1 MMSKM
6 YLAVA
11 IGGMIGAVGRYSI
24 SVLFNNNTGF
34 PYATLTVN
42 FIGCFFLSFLMNHVA
57 IKKKLSPEV
66 LTALTVGVIG
76 SFTTFSTFAVETIEL
91 LTSSLGLAITYIII
105 SVLGGLICCYTG
117 FKAATRKQVSR

>member
-1 MMSKM
+1 MIRKT

-11 IGGMIGAVGRYSI
+11 IGGIIGAVGRYSI
-24 SVLFNNNTGF
+24 SVLFSGTGF

-42 FIGCFFLSFLMNHVA
+42 FIGCFFLSFLMNHDA
-57 IKKKLSPEV
+57 IKKKLPPEV
-66 LTALTVGVIG
+66 FTALTVGVIS

-105 SVLGGLICCYTG
+105 SVLGGLICCYIG
-117 FKAATRKQVSR
+117 FMIAARKQVSR